1 MLKKFEVENFK
12 GFSKRL
18 VFDLTARDYEFNQN
32 LTENGIVKKAIIYG
46 KNGVGKSTLGI
57 ALFDIISHLTDKER
71 VPFLYLQNYICLEN
85 TMKPALFKYTFNF
98 DNDIVVYEYK
108 KWDPDNLVSEKLT
121 VNDYT
126 LIDYHYGSEAANN
139 NYIDDSIKGQHCVW
153 KRWA

>member
-71 VPFLYLQNYICLEN
+71 VPFL
-85 TMKPALFKYTFNF
+85 
-98 DNDIVVYEYK
+98 
-108 KWDPDNLVSEKLT
+108 
-121 VNDYT
+121 
-126 LIDYHYGSEAANN
+126 
-139 NYIDDSIKGQHCVW
+139 
-153 KRWA
+153 